1 MTLFEKKYEY
11 KPAGMLCE
19 DDEIIKIG
27 QMLSTLGYLESK
39 YISRYYTIQYH
50 YAIRKFQ
57 RDNKMPAS
65 GVCDNNIKGIILAQ
79 YDRHLK
85 EHGDQA
91 DSTVSSGG
99 HSNSNVA
106 YPVEENQYLEES
118 FFSTK
123 REETLRRNNYNI
135 VIQIGDYDQHVKA
148 ITGVRLRS
156 KTVQLDAS
164 GQPISESFEFIAKDL
179 KENTEP
185 TDQLT

>member
-1 MTLFEKKYEY
+1 
-11 KPAGMLCE
+11 MLDE
-19 DDEIIKIG
+19 DDELIQIG
-27 QMLSTLGYLESK
+27 KMLSALGYLESK
-39 YISRYYTIQYH
+39 YIGRYYTINYH

-65 GVCDNNIKGIILAQ
+65 GICDNNIKGILVAQ
-79 YDRHLK
+79 YDKHLK
-85 EHGDQA
+85 EQGDQS

-99 HSNSNVA
+99 HNNSNA
-106 YPVEENQYLEES
+106 SYPREENQYIEES

-123 REETLRRNNYNI
+123 REETLRRNDYNI
-135 VIQIGDYDQHVKA
+135 VVQIGDYDQHVKA

-164 GQPISESFEFIAKDL
+164 GQPISETYEFIAKDL

-185 TDQLT
+185 TDQLIK